1 LTASEILSN
10 SVRAD
15 RLLLGSLLALL
26 LSACGGGGETP
37 PQANAPAPPSAPAR
51 QAAAPQTPPEKPENT
66 GLTPLPT
73 PNDVLAA
80 VKIGRDDPFA
90 ALPSP
95 GVRIAGT
102 PQARLALPDAFRFT
116 GVIRAAGAS
125 QAIVEYGGT
134 SGALSVGDRGGRSTD
149 LLPSGWTVA
158 GINVDRGQL
167 TLRQGK
173 QTVSAEL

>member
-1 LTASEILSN
+1 LSN
-10 SVRAD
+10 SLRAD
-15 RLLLGSLLALL
+15 RLLLGSLLTLL
-26 LSACGGGGETP
+26 LSACGGGGDVP
-37 PQANAPAPPSAPAR
+37 PEAQAPAPAPAP
-51 QAAAPQTPPEKPENT
+51 QAAAVPEKPENT

-90 ALPSP
+90 ALPPP
-95 GVRIAGT
+95 GVSGAS
-102 PQARLALPDAFRFT
+102 QARLTLPPAFRFT
-116 GVIRAAGAS
+116 GVIRSAGTS
-125 QAIVEYGGT
+125 QAIVEYGET

-167 TLRQGK
+167 TLRQGR

>member
-1 LTASEILSN
+1 MSN

-15 RLLLGSLLALL
+15 RLLLGSLLALF
-26 LSACGGGGETP
+26 LSACGGGGDAP
-37 PQANAPAPPSAPAR
+37 PQANAPAPPSAPATPAV
-51 QAAAPQTPPEKPENT
+51 AAQTPAEKPENT

-90 ALPSP
+90 ALPPP
-95 GVRIAGT
+95 GISGTSQVR
-102 PQARLALPDAFRFT
+102 LSLPDAFRFT
-116 GVIRAAGAS
+116 GVIRSAGTS